1 MSKDTELLLVSDGA
15 DWALDQV
22 ANELISLMGGDS
34 TTIWRSAFSKAERP
48 RVFLS
53 PDIFLASQRLGVIN
67 PGAARGFVNFF
78 HGLPQDGSRFAFRLA
93 MLKKFAH
100 NIRGIRTTTEVIADQ
115 LREHSITDNIVSIP
129 LGVDVSRFA
138 IQDKVSREIFR
149 HKLGIQQDAIV
160 IGSFQKD
167 GMGWGLGEQPK
178 LEKGPDVLV
187 NTLVW
192 LLKNGVPVHALLT
205 GPSRGYVTQKLA
217 TEDVPFTYL
226 GNVPQSELSKVF
238 GMTDSYLVTSRFEG
252 GPRSILESL
261 ASGRPVVST
270 DVGQASSVLRDHS
283 DSRVVGTWNPQELG
297 SAVLEVLRKWDEVRS
312 PAKARMHALKFSI
325 ENFQGDWSE
334 FLSKNT

>member
-1 MSKDTELLLVSDGA
+1 MSKDSELLLVSDGA

-22 ANELISLMGGDS
+22 ANELIALMGGDS
-34 TTIWRSAFSKAERP
+34 TTIWRSAFSKAKRP

-78 HGLPQDGSRFAFRLA
+78 HGLPQDGSHFAFRLA
-93 MLKKFAH
+93 MLKKYSH
-100 NIRGIRTTTEVIADQ
+100 NIRGIRTTTEAIADA
-115 LREHSITDNIVSIP
+115 LRQQSITDNVVAIP
-129 LGVDVSRFA
+129 LGVDISRFA

-149 HKLGIQQDAIV
+149 HEFGIKQDAIV

-192 LLKNGVPVHALLT
+192 LVKNGVPVHALLT
-205 GPSRGYVTQKLA
+205 GPSRGYVTQRLA

-270 DVGQASSVLRDHS
+270 DVGQASTVLKDHR
-283 DSRVVGTWNPQELG
+283 DSRVLGTWNPQALG
-297 SAVLEVLRKWDEVRS
+297 SAVLEVVREWDDVRG
-312 PAKARMHALKFSI
+312 PANARTHAMKFSI
-325 ENFQGDWSE
+325 ENFHGAWWD
-334 FLSKNT
+334 FLHRNS